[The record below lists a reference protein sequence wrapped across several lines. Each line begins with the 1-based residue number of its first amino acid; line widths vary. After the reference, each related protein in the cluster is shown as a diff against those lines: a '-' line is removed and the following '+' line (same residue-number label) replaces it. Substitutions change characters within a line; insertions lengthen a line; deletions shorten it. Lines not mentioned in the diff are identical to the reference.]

1 MPAPQTLTRL
11 LLLETV
17 IMAASVG
24 AAWGVFLLLQWSMM
38 LPETRSPVLA
48 VIVMAVVM
56 TRLATSRWFNRLLTR
71 ASSKDD
77 R

>member
-1 MPAPQTLTRL
+1 MPAPQPLARL

-17 IMAASVG
+17 IMAASIG

-38 LPETRSPVLA
+38 LPETRSPVFA